1 MGSCQSW
8 LHRHK
13 AGGGLKS
20 LKSLKAKGLRL
31 EPKLE
36 SARPRIAFHRVY
48 PGGSNN

>member
-13 AGGGLKS
+13 AGGGLKR
-20 LKSLKAKGLRL
+20 LRAKDLRL
-31 EPKLE
+31 EAKLE
-36 SARPRIAFHRVY
+36 SARPRIAFHRVN

>member
-31 EPKLE
+31 EAKLE
-36 SARPRIAFHRVY
+36 SARPRIALHWVH
-48 PGGSNN
+48 PSGGNN